1 MSTEKIDRF
10 TLEQDIMECWGVV
23 DDIKVLTGNSSL
35 MNDPQRMD
43 NALNAITV
51 LYQLKFEKL
60 FNTFETL
67 VHERDI

>member
-23 DDIKVLTGNSSL
+23 DDIKVLTGNPGL

>member
-10 TLEQDIMECWGVV
+10 VLEQDIMECWGVV
-23 DDIKVLTGNSSL
+23 DDIKVLTGNPGL

-43 NALNAITV
+43 NALNAVSV

>member
-1 MSTEKIDRF
+1 MGTEKIDRF
-10 TLEQDIMECWGVV
+10 VLEQDIMECWGVV
-23 DDIKVLTGNSSL
+23 DDIKVLTGNPGL

-43 NALNAITV
+43 NALNAVSV

>member
-1 MSTEKIDRF
+1 MNEEKIDRF
-10 TLEQDIMECWGVV
+10 VLEQDIMECWGVV
-23 DDIKVLTGNSSL
+23 DDIKVLTGNPGL

-43 NALNAITV
+43 NALNAVSV

-60 FNTFETL
+60 FDTFETL

>member
-10 TLEQDIMECWGVV
+10 VLEQDIMECWGVV
-23 DDIKVLTGNSSL
+23 DDIKVLTGNPGL
-35 MNDPQRMD
+35 INDPQRMD
-43 NALNAITV
+43 NALNAVSV